1 MARRLYELV
10 GEDPARRFSPFCWRS
25 RMALAHKGLEAECV
39 PWRFTEAAAL
49 AFSGQ
54 DKVPVLV
61 DGDRVVSDSWA
72 IAAYLEAAYPE
83 RPALFAGRDP
93 AAARLS
99 AAWADAALLPLLGRL
114 IISDILPWLGEGQRD
129 YFRASREARFGMTLE
144 QITADR
150 EERVGAFRAALAPM
164 RLVLKGQPFLGGAA
178 PDYADYAVFGNFQW
192 ARCVSAFPLLE
203 AEDIVAAW
211 RERML
216 DLFGGLAR
224 DVPHC
229 G

>member
-1 MARRLYELV
+1 MALALYELV

-25 RMALAHKGLEAECV
+25 RMALAHKGLEAECI
-39 PWRFTEAAAL
+39 PWRFADSAAL

-61 DGDRVVSDSWA
+61 DGARVISDSWA

-83 RPALFAGRDP
+83 RPALFAGGNP

-114 IISDILPWLGEGQRD
+114 ILSDIEPWLGEAQRG

-144 QITADR
+144 QVTADR
-150 EERVGAFRAALAPM
+150 EERVGAFRAALLPM
-164 RLVLKGQPFLGGAA
+164 RLVLKGQPFLGGAT

-192 ARCVSAFPLLE
+192 ARCVSAFALLE
-203 AEDIVAAW
+203 ADDPVAAW

-224 DVPHC
+224 HVPHC
-229 G
+229 